1 MRPRGFRKTVGCG
14 AGASGC
20 PDPAQASGADSHVVA
35 GDPQT
40 PRCRSNSA
48 PIDVGVVL
56 PESSADDFAEAIT
69 THVPISAPRGGPSPR
84 TGRADVEWSASCPT
98 SNSFVPGTKVVMAD
112 GSSKPIEEVELGDYV
127 LATDPETGQTVSRK
141 VVATVT
147 GEGKRGWSRSPSTS
161 MVRLVRRQR

>member
-1 MRPRGFRKTVGCG
+1 MLSPL
-14 AGASGC
+14 
-20 PDPAQASGADSHVVA
+20 VV
-35 GDPQT
+35 
-40 PRCRSNSA
+40 SVNSKLSS
-48 PIDVGVVL
+48 IEGVDC
-56 PESSADDFAEAIT
+56 SA
-69 THVPISAPRGGPSPR
+69 
-84 TGRADVEWSASCPT
+84 